1 MQKIKNFSPQQKLAM
16 SWWSRK
22 PYCDYDAII
31 CDGAVRSGKTLA
43 MSIGF
48 VSWAMTCFQN
58 GSFALCGKTITS
70 LKRNVMT
77 PLLELL
83 GSLGFTCLERVSR
96 NYVDIS
102 LRQDEPVLSLWRQGR
117 SSAALIQGMT
127 LCGISGR
134 VALMPRSLWS
144 GHWHGAV

>member
-83 GSLGFTCLERVSR
+83 GSLGSVS
-96 NYVDIS
+96 YTHLAVYK
-102 LRQDEPVLSLWRQGR
+102 RQVLSLETD
-117 SSAALIQGMT
+117 ALT
-127 LCGISGR
+127 L
-134 VALMPRSLWS
+134 LT
-144 GHWHGAV
+144 